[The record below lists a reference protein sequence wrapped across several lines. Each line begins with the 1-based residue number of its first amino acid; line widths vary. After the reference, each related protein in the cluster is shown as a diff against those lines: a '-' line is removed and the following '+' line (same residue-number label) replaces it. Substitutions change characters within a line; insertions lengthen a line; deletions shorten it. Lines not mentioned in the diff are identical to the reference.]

1 MGRRVLLLVNP
12 SKPAAA
18 LAAAEVRSL
27 IQRHGEFLGEFP
39 TDTGPLPPAVKDA
52 NLIVVLGGDGTLLSQ
67 ARRCVGVAAPLL
79 GVNLGRL
86 GFLAEFDLDA
96 LKAQAGD
103 IFGEGAIA
111 TEALGFLRVEV
122 TGLRQKSP
130 RFSGMA
136 MNDAVVTAGPP
147 YRLIHLSISIDGQ
160 DGPSMR
166 GDGLIVCTSLGSTAY
181 NLSAGGPIMSPRVDA
196 LAITP
201 IAPQSLSFRPVVVPG
216 QSRVEVRVAK
226 CNAPGADGTGTTLV
240 LDGQTHAGIQPHDR
254 IVLSRHDV
262 AVRLVQNPK
271 TDYWA
276 RLIGKLQWASSP
288 KLNA

>member
-18 LAAAEVRSL
+18 SAAAEIRTL
-27 IQRHGEFLGEFP
+27 IERHGEFLGEFATEP
-39 TDTGPLPPAVKDA
+39 GPPPAPIKDA
-52 NLIVVLGGDGTLLSQ
+52 NLVVVLGGDGTLLSQ
-67 ARRCVGVAAPLL
+67 ARRCVGVSAPLL

-96 LKAQAGD
+96 LKEQAPG
-103 IFGEGAIA
+103 IFGDGPIA

-122 TGLRQKSP
+122 TGLRQKTP
-130 RFSGMA
+130 RFAGMA

-181 NLSAGGPIMSPRVDA
+181 NLSAGGPIVAPTVDA
-196 LAITP
+196 IAITP
-201 IAPQSLSFRPVVVPG
+201 IAAQSLSFRPILVGATSIIEVVA
-216 QSRVEVRVAK
+216 QRV
-226 CNAPGADGTGTTLV
+226 NFAPPAAGTTMV
-240 LDGQTHAGIQPHDR
+240 LDGQVQIPLRLRDR
-254 IVLSRHDV
+254 ILVTTHGKY
-262 AVRLVQNPK
+262 VRFVRSPA
-271 TDYWA
+271 TDYWS
-276 RLIGKLQWASSP
+276 RLINKLHWARAP
-288 KLNA
+288 RHR